1 MSKTEI
7 LNNFEETLRSLS
19 SINVISFK
27 SIPKLIIENEF
38 KSFVSD
44 HLNNIISLDGSDQNI
59 SNKILENKI
68 PSKLESLLKS
78 IIDCKEFF
86 SNNTENDYSKQLND
100 IKNITDKQ
108 LQFRHMQ
115 QLLELILKNVAFKK
129 NIEDGL
135 WEAYFE
141 IQKICDSLPSKANQE
156 SMTNYLYQ
164 VQADPLKRAFYIMF
178 TAFFELYAREKY
190 IESKGNVN
198 IDQSVDI
205 PEEQKESG
213 LAKHYR
219 HLRGVPFPAP

>member
-1 MSKTEI
+1 MSKPEI
-7 LNNFEETLRSLS
+7 LHNFEENLRSLS
-19 SINVISFK
+19 SINLINFK
-27 SIPKLIIENEF
+27 NVPKLMIENEF
-38 KSFVSD
+38 KSFVSH

-59 SNKILENKI
+59 LNKILENKI
-68 PSKLESLLKS
+68 PSKLENLLKS

-86 SNNTENDYSKQLND
+86 TNNTENEYSKQLNE
-100 IKNITDKQ
+100 IKNTDKQ
-108 LQFRHMQ
+108 LQFRRMQ
-115 QLLELILKNVAFKK
+115 QLLELILKNADVKK

-141 IQKICDSLPSKANQE
+141 IQKICESLPSKSIQE

-190 IESKGNVN
+190 IESNGNVN
-198 IDQSVDI
+198 IDQSVDT